1 MATDVYTV
9 VLTMKKSLHPDNYR
23 LVVFEDLNNGYRLL
37 TRSTVASDEK
47 TKWDDGN
54 EYPLVK
60 VHISSASHPFFTG
73 EERIVDIEG
82 RVDKFKARAE
92 AAAKA
97 RESRANA
104 AKKQLAR
111 KTAKAEKAE
120 AKKAASAKTG
130 K

>member
-1 MATDVYTV
+1 
-9 VLTMKKSLHPDNYR
+9 MKKDIHPTNYR
-23 LVVFEDLNNGYRLL
+23 AVVFEDLNNGFRFL
-37 TRSTVASDEK
+37 TRSTVATGDT

-60 VHISSASHPFFTG
+60 VHITSASHPFFTG

-97 RESRANA
+97 RESRMAA
-104 AKKQLAR
+104 AKKQQAR
-111 KTAKAEKAE
+111 KVAKAEKAE
-120 AKKAASAKTG
+120 AKNVEKPAR
-130 K
+130 